1 MPITFS
7 DSHKKPIIQYNTLF
21 NIKSVIFQCAKE
33 AGADFKEDKTLYC
46 MKHAQR
52 YTYKENVTE
61 FGLSRGVWVDRE
73 GEEERA
79 RARRIRTQDY
89 RSLAFTLG
97 SLQVKRLGSI
107 VPASQKHNV
116 SL

>member
-1 MPITFS
+1 MF
-7 DSHKKPIIQYNTLF
+7 KF
-21 NIKSVIFQCAKE
+21 VCIFQCAKE

-61 FGLSRGVWVDRE
+61 FGLGRGVWVDRE

-79 RARRIRTQDY
+79 RVRRTRSQDY
-89 RSLAFTLG
+89 RGLAFTLG
-97 SLQVKRLGSI
+97 SLQVERLGTI
-107 VPASQKHNV
+107 VPASQTHNV
-116 SL
+116 SLY